1 MVDESTC
8 EEIKNFILCYQVW
21 SEKEQTPIVIM
32 ASLKDIPKYNSKIVS
47 NIVAQSIQEDGLDT
61 TKCIF
66 YNSNNKDK
74 PLNLNASIIKDL
86 YDKLMGFHYNQY
98 QLPLRSRWDY
108 ELRTAKQYL
117 DRCEAHILFT

>member
-1 MVDESTC
+1 MLFKLVKLHS
-8 EEIKNFILCYQVW
+8 
-21 SEKEQTPIVIM
+21 
-32 ASLKDIPKYNSKIVS
+32 YNLLYLAWHLHDS
-47 NIVAQSIQEDGLDT
+47 
-61 TKCIF
+61 